1 MYKGVI
7 KMQHYKDLNDLLE
20 KCPNAYKYYSSL
32 SYDIQEMLNDA
43 MPNICNENDLINYVD
58 NYIGIDYN

>member
-1 MYKGVI
+1 
-7 KMQHYKDLNDLLE
+7 MQHYKNLEELLE

-43 MPNICNENDLINYVD
+43 QPYICTENDLVSYID
-58 NYIGIDYN
+58 NYIGINENF